1 MLDFIDLSR
10 IQFAFTMSFHILFPA
25 FSIGLSLFLLV
36 MEAFWLKTQEQIYYK
51 ICRFWTKVFALTFGM
66 GIVSGIVMEF
76 QLGTNWSQYALA
88 TGPVLGG
95 LFTYEVMTAFFIEA
109 GFLGI
114 VLFGWNRVTPRAHFI
129 ALCCVAFGVTLS
141 AFWIMAANSWMQTPD
156 GAHLLS
162 GQFVVDNWYK
172 VIFNHS
178 TIVRFLHMLTSCWI
192 ATLMVVLGVSCYYLK
207 HNLHIEFATKCL
219 KFAVIMLAILAPSQ
233 IIIGDLVGIKVHK
246 HQPIKTAAIEGLWE
260 TTQGAPLILFA
271 IPDQNNSKNNFE
283 IKIDKLASFINTHD
297 WNGTLQG
304 LNSVSNNKQPNVGVV
319 FFSFRV
325 MVAIGLLILA
335 IAYYGLYIIKYC
347 KAEKRPLFLN
357 AAIISA
363 PLGFLAIESGWFT
376 AEAGRQPWVVYNYLL
391 TKQAAS
397 ILQAENIIIAF
408 VLIVI
413 VYGIIFGFYYFKYLL
428 KIIKQGPEL
437 DSTTSLPF
445 GYLQEHN

>member
-36 MEAFWLKTQEQIYYK
+36 MEAFWLKTQNTIYYK
-51 ICRFWTKVFALTFGM
+51 ICRFWTKIFALTFGM

-76 QLGTNWSQYALA
+76 QLGTNWSQYAFA

-95 LFTYEVMTAFFIEA
+95 LFTYEVMTAFFVEA

-114 VLFGWNRVTPRAHFI
+114 VLFGWNRVSPRAHFI
-129 ALCCVAFGVTLS
+129 SLCCVTFGVTLS

-156 GAHLLS
+156 GAHLVS
-162 GQFVVDNWYK
+162 GQFIVDNWFR

-178 TIVRFLHMLTSCWI
+178 TIIRFLHMLTSCWM
-192 ATLMVVLGVSCYYLK
+192 ATLLVVLGVSCYYIKNKK
-207 HNLHIEFATKCL
+207 HINFATKCL
-219 KFAVIMLAILAPSQ
+219 KFAIIILAILAPLQ
-233 IIIGDLVGIKVHK
+233 IAIGDLVGIKVHQ

-260 TTQGAPLILFA
+260 TTKGAPLVLFA
-271 IPDQNNSKNNFE
+271 IPDQKNSKNNFE
-283 IKIDKLASFINTHD
+283 IKINKLASFINTHD
-297 WNGTLQG
+297 WNGELQG
-304 LNSVSNNKQPNVGVV
+304 LNSVSKEKQPNVNIV

-325 MVAIGLLILA
+325 MVAIGLIILA
-335 IAYYGLYIIKYC
+335 LAYYGLYIVRYSNI
-347 KAEKRPLFLN
+347 EKHKLFLN
-357 AAIISA
+357 AAILST

-376 AEAGRQPWVVYNYLL
+376 AEAGRQPWVIYNQLL

-397 ILQAENIIIAF
+397 IIKTENVLITFI
-408 VLIVI
+408 LIVI
-413 VYGIIFGFYYFKYLL
+413 IYGVIFGFYYFKYLFKL
-428 KIIKQGPEL
+428 IKKGP
-437 DSTTSLPF
+437 DIKTKTSLPF